1 MKLAPQSRWWT
12 CQSLPKMSLHPCIET
27 LLLIPPCQL
36 PLCFLSL
43 KIILRFIEF
52 YINRIIWY
60 LLIFVWCILLNIF
73 ILRSIHVVY
82 INSLLLLI
90 DEYYPIV

>member
-1 MKLAPQSRWWT
+1 
-12 CQSLPKMSLHPCIET
+12 MSLYPCIET
-27 LLLIPPCQL
+27 LLLIPPWQL

-43 KIILRFIEF
+43 KISLHFIEF

-60 LLIFVWCILLNIF
+60 ILIAWCLLLNIF

-90 DEYYPIV
+90 DEYYPTVYIYYNDK